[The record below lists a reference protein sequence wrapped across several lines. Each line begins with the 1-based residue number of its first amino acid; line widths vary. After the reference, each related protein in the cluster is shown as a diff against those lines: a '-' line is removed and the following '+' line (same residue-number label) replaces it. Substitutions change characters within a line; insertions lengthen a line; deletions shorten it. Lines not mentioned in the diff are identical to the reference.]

1 MSDRDH
7 LVCTSLEEEGLVDWN
22 HVKCFLK
29 ELRAWTE
36 LWKVGGELAVAVAVV
51 IITVIAVCLSTGL
64 VIYMLSHSSPHLY
77 EFSSSPVLYLIK
89 RSWCDSCAT
98 QWGNDRTG
106 VSIWSTLL
114 PLFCLTWTL
123 ENLALFSFWQKVK
136 CANFLNQ
143 EFILQKDKWTK
154 MLVASLF
161 VLIRDWENSKVH
173 QRRIASTILYCNP
186 YDRILIYFFKKEVSS
201 IEVTGNCPQ
210 CVLRPK
216 KQVAE
221 QYVSSL

>member
-1 MSDRDH
+1 
-7 LVCTSLEEEGLVDWN
+7 
-22 HVKCFLK
+22 
-29 ELRAWTE
+29 
-36 LWKVGGELAVAVAVV
+36 
-51 IITVIAVCLSTGL
+51 
-64 VIYMLSHSSPHLY
+64 
-77 EFSSSPVLYLIK
+77 
-89 RSWCDSCAT
+89 
-98 QWGNDRTG
+98 
-106 VSIWSTLL
+106 
-114 PLFCLTWTL
+114 
-123 ENLALFSFWQKVK
+123 
-136 CANFLNQ
+136 
-143 EFILQKDKWTK
+143 

-161 VLIRDWENSKVH
+161 VLIRDWENSKVR